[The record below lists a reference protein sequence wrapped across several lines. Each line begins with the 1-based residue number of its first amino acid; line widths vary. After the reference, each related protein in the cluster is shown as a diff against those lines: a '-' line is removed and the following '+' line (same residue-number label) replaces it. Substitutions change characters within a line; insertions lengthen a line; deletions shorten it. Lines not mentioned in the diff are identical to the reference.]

1 MDNHSYVDETLK
13 NIFSDSTIVNVICS
27 VYDRELTSIAIANLL
42 SLDNDRISIYLEK
55 LLDLKLIKK
64 LKKEN
69 QEYFALINPKIC
81 DSILML
87 KDAIRGLR

>member
-87 KDAIRGLR
+87 KDAIRGLK